1 MSIHTASRSTAARHP
16 LSTAA
21 RSTSAR
27 RTTRRR
33 VAAAVAAPL
42 LALCVACGGG
52 DDGVKDE
59 GVASAPDEPS
69 ADGAPGKGKGT
80 KSDTDKDGSEPA
92 AEGKSAFYDAQLT
105 YVRCMR
111 SKAGLKD
118 YPDPK
123 LSGYLDW
130 SKIDKLVDPKGR
142 GEEYKG
148 GKNGVCAD
156 EFLAA
161 SDLAPERD
169 AQKDYESMLAHAKC
183 MRDNGVSKFTNPT
196 MSGGNV
202 VPGGDPSPANPALD
216 QDSPAY
222 ERAREACKG
231 KLLEG
236 LDGMQ

>member
-1 MSIHTASRSTAARHP
+1 MSIHTASRG
-16 LSTAA
+16 
-21 RSTSAR
+21 
-27 RTTRRR
+27 TTRLR
-33 VAAAVAAPL
+33 VAAAVAAPV

-59 GVASAPDEPS
+59 GVASAPEEPTAAS
-69 ADGAPGKGKGT
+69 GKDKGEGKGEGGASK
-80 KSDTDKDGSEPA
+80 PA

-111 SKAGLKD
+111 AKAGLKD

-130 SKIDKLVDPKGR
+130 SKIEKLVDPNGG

-148 GKNGVCAD
+148 GKNGVCNK
-156 EFLAA
+156 EFVAA
-161 SDLAPERD
+161 ANLAPKRD

-183 MRDNGVSKFTNPT
+183 MRDNGVSRFTNPT

-202 VPGGDPSPANPALD
+202 IPGGDPNPADPALD
-216 QDSPAY
+216 RNSPAY
-222 ERAREACKG
+222 KQAEKACAS

>member
-1 MSIHTASRSTAARHP
+1 MSIHTASRGTPARRP

-21 RSTSAR
+21 RST
-27 RTTRRR
+27 TRLRI
-33 VAAAVAAPL
+33 AAAVAAPL

-59 GVASAPDEPS
+59 GVASAPDEPT
-69 ADGAPGKGKGT
+69 AAGASGKDEGEGRGKGDDASK
-80 KSDTDKDGSEPA
+80 PA
-92 AEGKSAFYDAQLT
+92 AEGKSAFYDAQMT

-111 SKAGLKD
+111 AKAGLKD

-130 SKIDKLVDPKGR
+130 SKIDKLVDPKGS

-156 EFLAA
+156 ELRAA
-161 SDLAPERD
+161 MDLAPERD

-202 VPGGDPSPANPALD
+202 IPGGDPSPANPALD
-216 QDSPAY
+216 RNSPAY

>member
-1 MSIHTASRSTAARHP
+1 MTFHTASRSTA
-16 LSTAA
+16 
-21 RSTSAR
+21 
-27 RTTRRR
+27 RRR
-33 VAAAVAAPL
+33 VAAALAAPV

-59 GVASAPDEPS
+59 GIASAPDGPT
-69 ADGAPGKGKGT
+69 ADGASGKDKAKDKGK
-80 KSDTDKDGSEPA
+80 DGGSGSSKPA

-111 SKAGLKD
+111 TKAGLKD

-130 SKIDKLVDPKGR
+130 PKIEKLVDPNGR

-156 EFLAA
+156 ELRAA
-161 SDLAPERD
+161 MNQEPERD

-202 VPGGDPSPANPALD
+202 IPGGDPNPANPALD

-222 ERAREACKG
+222 ERAEQACAS

>member
-1 MSIHTASRSTAARHP
+1 MSIHTASRGS
-16 LSTAA
+16 AA
-21 RSTSAR
+21 RSSLSPAARRTASR
-27 RTTRRR
+27 RTTRLR

-42 LALCVACGGG
+42 LALCVACGGE

-59 GVASAPDEPS
+59 GVASAPEEPT
-69 ADGAPGKGKGT
+69 ADGASGKDKGKDGGRG
-80 KSDTDKDGSEPA
+80 KDDSRPA

-111 SKAGLKD
+111 TKGGLKD

-130 SKIDKLVDPKGR
+130 SKIDKLVDPKGH

-156 EFLAA
+156 EFVAA
-161 SDLAPERD
+161 SDLAPKRD

-216 QDSPAY
+216 QGSPAY
-222 ERAREACKG
+222 KQAREACKG

>member
-1 MSIHTASRSTAARHP
+1 MSIHTASRG
-16 LSTAA
+16 
-21 RSTSAR
+21 
-27 RTTRRR
+27 TTRLR
-33 VAAAVAAPL
+33 VAAAVAAPV

-59 GVASAPDEPS
+59 GVASAPEEPTAAS
-69 ADGAPGKGKGT
+69 GKDKGEGKGEGGASK
-80 KSDTDKDGSEPA
+80 PA

-111 SKAGLKD
+111 AKAGLKD

-130 SKIDKLVDPKGR
+130 SKIEKLVDPNGG

-148 GKNGVCAD
+148 GKNGVCNK
-156 EFLAA
+156 EFVAA
-161 SDLAPERD
+161 ANLAPERD

-183 MRDNGVSKFTNPT
+183 MRDNGVSRFTNPT

-202 VPGGDPSPANPALD
+202 IPGGDPNPADPALD
-216 QDSPAY
+216 QGSPAY
-222 ERAREACKG
+222 KQAEKACAS

>member
-1 MSIHTASRSTAARHP
+1 MSIHTASRSTAARG
-16 LSTAA
+16 TAA
-21 RSTSAR
+21 RRPGSRSTA
-27 RTTRRR
+27 RRR
-33 VAAAVAAPL
+33 VAAALAAPV
-42 LALCVACGGG
+42 LALCVACGSG

-59 GVASAPDEPS
+59 GIASAPDEPT
-69 ADGAPGKGKGT
+69 AAGAAGKEKE
-80 KSDTDKDGSEPA
+80 KDKNGGDPSKPA

-111 SKAGLKD
+111 TKAGLKD

-130 SKIDKLVDPKGR
+130 SKIEKLVDPNGG

-156 EFLAA
+156 ELRAA
-161 SDLAPERD
+161 MNQEPKRD

-183 MRDNGVSKFTNPT
+183 MRDNGVSRFTNPT

-202 VPGGDPSPANPALD
+202 IPGGDPSPANPVLD
-216 QDSPAY
+216 RDSPAY
-222 ERAREACKG
+222 ERAEKACAS